1 MLQPASVL
9 SQASAGRLAN
19 LCRSISLTLA
29 ASLAFL
35 VPFDAVRN
43 IDLQGLLL
51 IVSGAFAWSALLFD
65 HREMLKSYDRLSQV
79 LLGVFLICCLIS
91 FLINPHL
98 GYDFF
103 GAPYIRL
110 GLAGFL
116 ACIGIGLLART
127 VPRRQLLIG
136 LYVLIVGMA
145 IVALPYSWFRFHS
158 PLRIGGVFAQADIFA
173 GFVGC
178 GLVFGLETLKSYPKH
193 RQALAACQ
201 VFLAVMLLL
210 TQTRAV
216 LLLVIV
222 IWLLWM
228 FQHRSAQSLRRA
240 GIYAAAILLLFA
252 TLHYVVPSRLT
263 DTGYASRSIS
273 YRLTLQK
280 YALGAS
286 WQKPLLGYGP
296 GNLADPLSCE
306 RLIAKSL
313 QRTCNEGYFFNS
325 SHNIFIDRVL
335 AVGWLGGLAFLGL
348 VVLAIYRGFRYKNKY
363 GVLGYALVLISCYY
377 LTNVTS
383 AGLELLLWIL
393 LLQCLPA
400 PVELV
405 SRGGA

>member
-1 MLQPASVL
+1 MSRPAPVLSPAST
-9 SQASAGRLAN
+9 GRLAD

-29 ASLAFL
+29 ASLVFL

-51 IVSGAFAWSALLFD
+51 IVSGAFAWSALFFS
-65 HREMLKSYDRLSQV
+65 HQKVLKPFDRLSQV
-79 LLGVFLICCLIS
+79 LLGIFLICCLIS
-91 FLINPHL
+91 FLVSPNL

-127 VPRRQLLIG
+127 VSRRQLLNV
-136 LYVLIVGMA
+136 LYVLIIGTAV
-145 IVALPYSWFRFHS
+145 VALPYSWFRFHS
-158 PLRIGGVFAQADIFA
+158 LIRIGGVFAQADILA
-173 GFVGC
+173 CFVGC
-178 GLVFGLETLKSYPKH
+178 GLVLGLEMLKSYPKH

-201 VFLAVMLLL
+201 AFLAVMLLL

-216 LLLVIV
+216 LLLVIIV
-222 IWLLWM
+222 CLLWV
-228 FQHRSAQSLRRA
+228 FQHRNAQFLKWV
-240 GIYAAAILLLFA
+240 GIYVASTLLLFLA
-252 TLHYVVPSRLT
+252 LHYVAPGRLT
-263 DTGYASRSIS
+263 NTGYASQSIS

-280 YALGAS
+280 YALRAS

-306 RLIAKSL
+306 RLITKSL
-313 QRTCNEGYFFNS
+313 QRTCDEGYFFNS

-348 VVLAIYRGFRYKNKY
+348 VVLAIYRGLRYKKVY
-363 GVLGYALVLISCYY
+363 GVLGYALILISCYY
-377 LTNVTS
+377 LTNVTG
-383 AGLELLLWIL
+383 AVLELLLWIL
-393 LLQCLPA
+393 ILQCLPV
-400 PVELV
+400 PVKIKRV
-405 SRGGA
+405 R